1 MRITIRKR
9 MKSMR
14 KIKSRTQHTP
24 EGNGKHGL
32 RDRCRFFD
40 IAREGKSTD

>member
-14 KIKSRTQHTP
+14 KIKSRTVCTA
-24 EGNGKHGL
+24 EGNGKYAL
-32 RDRCRFFD
+32 RDRRRAFD